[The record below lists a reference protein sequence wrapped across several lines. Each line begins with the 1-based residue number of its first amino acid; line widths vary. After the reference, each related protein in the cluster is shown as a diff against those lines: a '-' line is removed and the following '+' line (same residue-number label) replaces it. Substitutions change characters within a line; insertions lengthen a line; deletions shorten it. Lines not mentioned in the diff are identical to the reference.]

1 MGYTIAV
8 TGKGGCGKTTISG
21 LMISSLIRNGM
32 APVLAV
38 DADPNSCLDS
48 VMGVTVHK
56 SVGTVREEA
65 RKIAAANE
73 VTGVSKRELL
83 ELKISESLV
92 EAEDF
97 DLVAMGRSEGPGC
110 YCYANN
116 VLGAVIR
123 EISDNYPYVVID
135 NEAGLENLSRRIVK
149 SVDLLVLV
157 AEPSMNGLRTVA
169 RLYDLALEMGIEYRA
184 LAVVVNRVRGDGISA
199 MADEVAQK
207 IKADYTVMIPMDDEI
222 AGYGEKGISLRNLPV
237 ENIVVREVDRFMRTV
252 MQRGEE

>member
-21 LMISSLIRNGM
+21 LMVSGLIQNGM
-32 APVLAV
+32 SPVLAV

-48 VMGVTVHK
+48 VLGVTVQK

-65 RKIAAANE
+65 RKIASANE

-157 AEPSMNGLRTVA
+157 AEPSMNGMRTVS
-169 RLYDLALEMGIEYRA
+169 RLYDLAGEMEIQYGA
-184 LAVVVNRVRGDGISA
+184 LAVIANRVRGDGISE
-199 MADEVAQK
+199 MVSEVARK
-207 IKADYTVMIPMDDEI
+207 TKADYTLMVPMNDEI
-222 AGYGEKGISLRNLPV
+222 AGYGEKGMSLRGLPAG
-237 ENIVVREVDRFMRTV
+237 NTVVREVDRFIRTV
-252 MQRGEE
+252 MKKGE

>member
-21 LMISSLIRNGM
+21 LMVSALIRNGFI
-32 APVLAV
+32 PVLAV

-48 VMGVTVHK
+48 VLGVSVHK

-65 RKIAAANE
+65 RRIASDNE
-73 VTGVSKRELL
+73 VTGVSKREML

-92 EAEDF
+92 EADDF
-97 DLVAMGRSEGPGC
+97 DLIAMGRSEGPGC

-149 SVDLLVLV
+149 RVDLLVLV
-157 AEPSMNGLRTVA
+157 AEPSLNGMRTIS
-169 RLYDLALEMGIEYRA
+169 RLYDLANEMEIEYGA
-184 LAVVVNRVRGDGISA
+184 LAVIANRVRGDSIAG
-199 MADEVAQK
+199 MVEEVAQR
-207 IKADYTVMIPMDDEI
+207 IGADHTLLLPIDDDI
-222 AGYGEKGISLRNLPV
+222 AGYGEKGVSLRTMPV
-237 ENIVVREVDRFMRTV
+237 ENTVVREVDRFIRTV
-252 MQRGEE
+252 MSKGE